1 MNKVMMKISYEEL
14 KRKLTEK
21 NINPSHQRLK
31 IMEYLF
37 KRNGHPT
44 ADEIYSDLYKDIP
57 TLSKTTVYN
66 TLKVFAEAGL
76 VKTLTIENNEIRYD
90 IITDSHGHFKCE
102 RCGEIY
108 NFGIDVNFLKAV
120 NFEDLS
126 NYQISERDIYFK
138 GICPYCLNNINKTKE
153 D

>member
-1 MNKVMMKISYEEL
+1 MNRVMMEISYEEL

-31 IMEYLF
+31 IMEYLIQ
-37 KRNGHPT
+37 RNGHPT

-66 TLKVFAEAGL
+66 TLKAFAEAGL

-90 IITDSHGHFKCE
+90 IITTSHGHFKCE

-120 NFEDLS
+120 NFEDLR

-138 GICPYCLNNINKTKE
+138 GICPHCLNNINKTKE